1 MVVKFRRI
9 EDRKQSVVQ
18 LRRRSAER
26 RERRRVLPK
35 LIIVAL
41 IAALGVGAYLYYEP
55 PRVAAPAVVRAETVE
70 VSSPVAGTLEWILSD
85 ETATV
90 QTGREVARL
99 VPDTDPQDPGPAR
112 LNDLR
117 LRATAAEG
125 RVEEQQR
132 ALAALKA
139 RLAEEETALRSN
151 VAELE
156 QELAARRDAVEV
168 ARAEL
173 SQTGAVLEQA
183 ERLQRLEALTAADY
197 RAVRESFSMA
207 ERGVREAEA
216 RLEATRSK
224 LRGARE
230 GLEVFV
236 DRRQREVERAEAR
249 VASARREAEQA
260 ERAIAVQKER
270 MARRREPVIVKAPT
284 SGTVARRQAAAGEH
298 LTRAEPL
305 LIFHAADSKTVRA
318 FVPPE
323 ERDILQPD
331 KPVRIYLPGRENAL
345 PGRVVRVLEQV
356 ARVPSGLRA
365 VAENGPGHGVPVDI
379 VFEDDAASTLL
390 PGQVG
395 HAVFD
400 K

>member
-18 LRRRSAER
+18 LRRRTEER

-41 IAALGVGAYLYYEP
+41 IAALGAGAYLYYEP
-55 PRVAAPAVVRAETVE
+55 SRVTAPAVVRAETVE
-70 VSSPVAGTLEWILSD
+70 ISSPVAGTLEWILSD

-117 LRATAAEG
+117 LRATVAEG
-125 RVEEQQR
+125 RIEEQQR

-139 RLAEEETALRSN
+139 RLAEEEAALRSN

-156 QELAARRDAVEV
+156 QELAARRDAVDI

-173 SQTGAVLEQA
+173 SQADAVLEQA
-183 ERLQRLEALTAADY
+183 ERLQRLEALVAADY
-197 RAVRESFSMA
+197 RAVRESLSTA
-207 ERGVREAEA
+207 ERGVREAET

-224 LRGARE
+224 LRSARE
-230 GLEVFV
+230 AFDAFA

-260 ERAIAVQKER
+260 ERAIAAQKER

-284 SGTVARRQAAAGEH
+284 DGTVAHRDAAAGEH
-298 LTRAEPL
+298 LARDEPL
-305 LIFHAADSKTVRA
+305 LVLHAADSRTVRA

-323 ERDILQPD
+323 EREILQPG
-331 KPVRIYLPGRENAL
+331 KPVRIYLPGREDAL
-345 PGRVVRVLEQV
+345 PGRVASVLEQV
-356 ARVPSGLRA
+356 AGVPPRLRA

-379 VFEDDAASTLL
+379 VLEDDAASTLL